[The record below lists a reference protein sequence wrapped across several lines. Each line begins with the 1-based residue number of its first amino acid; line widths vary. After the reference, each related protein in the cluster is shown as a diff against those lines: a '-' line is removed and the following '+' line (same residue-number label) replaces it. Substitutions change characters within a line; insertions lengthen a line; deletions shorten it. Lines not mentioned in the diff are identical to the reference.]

1 MEQKSTFWKSAMV
14 YGLYVG
20 ILLTLYSVVMYV
32 LGQSQNKSLVFVP
45 FILYAVCIVLA
56 QFYYRNN
63 ELNGTI
69 TYGQAVGIGVAVMF
83 FSGIIAALYSLIIF
97 KIDPSLLDQ
106 IKIAQEEAYLQN
118 GMSEEMIEKTMEM
131 SAKMMTPGWMAIMG
145 LLSSVL
151 IGTIISLVSAI
162 FIKKQSNE
170 DAFEDAMEDV
180 KTEE

>member
-32 LGQSQNKSLVFVP
+32 IGQSQNKSLAFVP

-69 TYGQAVGIGVAVMF
+69 TYGQAVGIGVAVIF
-83 FSGIIAALYSLIIF
+83 FSGIIAALYNLIIF
-97 KIDPSLLDQ
+97 KIDPSLIDQ
-106 IKIAQEEAYLQN
+106 LKIAQEEAYLKN

-131 SAKMMTPGWMAIMG
+131 SAKMMTPAWLSIIG
-145 LLSSVL
+145 LLSSVFM
-151 IGTIISLVSAI
+151 GTIISLISAI
-162 FIKKQSNE
+162 FIKKQPRE
-170 DAFEDAMEDV
+170 DAFEDAMEEV

>member
-20 ILLTLYSVVMYV
+20 IFLTLYSVVMYV

-56 QFYYRNN
+56 QYYYRNN
-63 ELNGTI
+63 ELDGTI

-83 FSGIIAALYSLIIF
+83 FSGIIATLYSLIIF

-106 IKIAQEEAYLQN
+106 IKIAQEEAYLKN
-118 GMSEEMIEKTMEM
+118 GMSEEMIEQTMEM

-162 FIKKQSNE
+162 FIKKQPNE
-170 DAFEDAMEDV
+170 DAFEDAMDEL